1 MPSTAK
7 VPSRVPHQ
15 GPQVLRNEWQR
26 VSTACHRPRS
36 HHAGEVKWPMVIGP
50 IVAIGFKET
59 RLAPPYPLLII
70 HGENVVIF
78 PLRAVA

>member
-7 VPSRVPHQ
+7 VLSRAPPPRVPSAAKL
-15 GPQVLRNEWQR
+15 VA

-36 HHAGEVKWPMVIGP
+36 HHAGEVKWPTVIGP
-50 IVAIGFKET
+50 IVAIGFEES
-59 RLAPPYPLLII
+59 RLAHSYPLSII

-78 PLRAVA
+78 PRSLN